1 VGVQEEEFLVSDQ
14 FDLVV
19 IGGGPGGY
27 VAALRAAQ
35 LGMTVAVV
43 EKRES
48 LGGTCLN
55 EGCIPSKALLDSSE
69 YFALARDSFARHGIA
84 IDPPRLD
91 LAQMMKR
98 KDEVVLRLTRGIAS
112 LFKKHGITLLTGTGR
127 LAPSASGTP
136 QVVTVTATGE
146 QTLKGKRVL
155 LATGSTAV
163 AIPGLPFDG
172 ELIGHATHALAYTR
186 VPEHLVVV
194 GGGYIG
200 LELGSVW
207 LRLGA
212 RVTVVEMLD
221 SLLPNTDQEVAK
233 TLLKSLEKQGM
244 ILLAGTRVTGIE
256 RTAQGAALNLAGRHA
271 ETLACDRVLVAAGRR
286 PCCEGLGLDESGIR
300 VDETGRI
307 TVDENYQTSHPG
319 VFAIGDLIHGPML
332 AHKAM
337 DEGVVCVERLHGE
350 LPQDDYAL
358 IPGVVYT
365 QPEVASIGRSEE
377 QLKAD
382 GTPYATGKFPFM
394 ASGRAKA
401 LDETEGFVKV
411 LATPESGRL
420 LGVHII
426 GPRASELVAEAVA
439 VMAFGGSVTDVALIM
454 HAHPTLSEAFREA
467 ALGAAG
473 RAVHL

>member
-1 VGVQEEEFLVSDQ
+1 VTQQ

-27 VAALRAAQ
+27 VAALRGAQ
-35 LGMTVAVV
+35 LGMKMAVV
-43 EKRES
+43 EKRNA

-69 YFALARDSFARHGIA
+69 YFALARDHFARHGIL

-91 LAQMMKR
+91 LKQMMQR
-98 KDEVVLRLTRGIAS
+98 KDEVILRLTRGIAS
-112 LFKKHGITLLTGTGR
+112 LFKKHGIRLVTGSGR
-127 LAPSASGTP
+127 LQTAADTAP
-136 QVVTVTATGE
+136 QVVVTTAAGEEILTG
-146 QTLKGKRVL
+146 QRVL
-155 LATGSTAV
+155 LATGSVAT

-172 ELIGHATHALAYTR
+172 ERIGHATQALAYEQ

-207 LRLGA
+207 RRLGA
-212 RVTVVEMLD
+212 KVTVVEMLD
-221 SLLPNTDQEVAK
+221 TLLPNTDQEVAR

-244 ILLAGTRVTGIE
+244 TLLPGTRVT
-256 RTAQGAALNLAGRHA
+256 AQEATKTGLQLTLAGKT
-271 ETLACDRVLVAAGRR
+271 EQQLDCDRVLVAAGRR
-286 PCCEGLGLDESGIR
+286 PCVEGLELDAAG
-300 VDETGRI
+300 VKLDDQGRI
-307 TVDENYQTSHPG
+307 AVDADYRTSCTN
-319 VFAIGDLIHGPML
+319 VYAIGDLIAGPML

-337 DEGVVCVERLHGE
+337 DEAVACIERMHGD
-350 LPQDDYAL
+350 LPGIDYNL
-358 IPGVVYT
+358 IPGVIYT
-365 QPEVASIGRSEE
+365 MPEAASVGRSEE

-382 GTPYATGKFPFM
+382 GIAYATGKFPFL
-394 ASGRAKA
+394 ASGRARA

-411 LATPESGRL
+411 LTAPDSGRI

-426 GPRASELVAEAVA
+426 GPRASELIAEAVA
-439 VMAFGGSVTDVALIM
+439 VMAFSGSVADVAAIM
-454 HAHPTLSEAFREA
+454 HAHPTLAEAFKEA

-473 RAVHL
+473 QAVHV